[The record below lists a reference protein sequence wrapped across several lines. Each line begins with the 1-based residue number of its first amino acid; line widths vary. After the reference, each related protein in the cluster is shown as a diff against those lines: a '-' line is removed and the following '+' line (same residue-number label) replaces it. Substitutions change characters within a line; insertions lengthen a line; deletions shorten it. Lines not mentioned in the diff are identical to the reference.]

1 MCGQNGQKHNLFRRY
16 MPIMVAAFLSFAAFV
31 CSSCS
36 ETSSSLTIKQ
46 QVAWTLDK
54 TMNAYNIPGAVV
66 GSMVPGEEELVI
78 RKGLADLET
87 GSAIQTVDKF
97 RIGSITKTFTAT
109 LILRLVDEGL
119 LSLDD
124 KLDEYVAG
132 IPYANKIT
140 IRQLCNNT
148 SGLANYGENKDLVAS
163 IEKEP
168 HRVWAPS
175 ELVDIAISMGQHFPP
190 GEGWYYSNTNFILL
204 GMIIEKVT
212 GNRLA
217 VEIQQRITEPLGL
230 SYTSLANSPDISG
243 QYSHG
248 YEFVGEDDKNLIDR
262 TEYLDPS
269 IVWGAGAMISNLKD
283 LKIWANALAKGELLS
298 EAAYKEQLT
307 WVDISETHGIAEKY
321 GLGIFYLGGLIG
333 HDGRQPGY
341 DTAMFYLPSRDA
353 IFVVLLNKS
362 EAANIALG
370 VLMKIVK
377 IVLPGEVPW

>member
-1 MCGQNGQKHNLFRRY
+1 MYGDYGEKYYLIRRY
-16 MPIMVAAFLSFAAFV
+16 MPVMATAFLFLAAFCLS
-31 CSSCS
+31 CN
-36 ETSSSLTIKQ
+36 ETSSRLTIRQ
-46 QVAWTLDK
+46 QIELTLDK
-54 TMNAYNIPGAVV
+54 TMNAYNIPGAIV
-66 GSMVPGEEELVI
+66 GSIVPGEEELVI
-78 RKGLADLET
+78 KKGLADLKT
-87 GSAIQTVDKF
+87 GRAIQIVDKF

-132 IPYANKIT
+132 IPSANIIT

-148 SGLANYGENKDLVAS
+148 SGLANYGENKDLIAS

-168 HRVWAPS
+168 HRVWAPR
-175 ELVDIAISMGQHFPP
+175 ELVDIAVSMGPHSPP
-190 GEGWYYSNTNFILL
+190 GKRWYYSNTNFILL
-204 GMIIEKVT
+204 GMIIEEVT
-212 GNRLA
+212 GNSLA
-217 VEIQQRITEPLGL
+217 VEIQQRIAEPLGL
-230 SYTSLANSPDISG
+230 SCTSLANSPEISG

-248 YEFVGEDDKNLIDR
+248 YEFAGEDDRDLIDR

-283 LKIWANALAKGELLS
+283 LKIWADALAKGELLS
-298 EAAYKEQLT
+298 KAAHEEQLT

-370 VLMKIVK
+370 VLMRIVK

>member
-1 MCGQNGQKHNLFRRY
+1 MKIRLLAVKDHARIHENDGPWPRLHILSGNRTDSTQSFIVRQLLESLFPCWMAELNTSPYSFHRKPKSMCGQNGQKHNLFRRY
-16 MPIMVAAFLSFAAFV
+16 MPIMVGAFLSLVAFV

-124 KLDEYVAG
+124 KLDEYVAD

-148 SGLANYGENKDLVAS
+148 SGLANYGENKDLIAS

-168 HRVWAPS
+168 HRVWTPS
-175 ELVDIAISMGQHFPP
+175 ELVDIAISMGQHFPGQP
-190 GEGWYYSNTNFILL
+190 DLMWAVLYSN
-204 GMIIEKVT
+204 
-212 GNRLA
+212 
-217 VEIQQRITEPLGL
+217 
-230 SYTSLANSPDISG
+230 
-243 QYSHG
+243 H
-248 YEFVGEDDKNLIDR
+248 
-262 TEYLDPS
+262 
-269 IVWGAGAMISNLKD
+269 SNL
-283 LKIWANALAKGELLS
+283 L
-298 EAAYKEQLT
+298 
-307 WVDISETHGIAEKY
+307 
-321 GLGIFYLGGLIG
+321 
-333 HDGRQPGY
+333 
-341 DTAMFYLPSRDA
+341 
-353 IFVVLLNKS
+353 
-362 EAANIALG
+362 
-370 VLMKIVK
+370 
-377 IVLPGEVPW
+377 